1 MTGSISGLRR
11 WRISKVGTA
20 RAALV
25 VLTLA
30 VLELLCRVGVLNR
43 VTIIPPTEMAAALWD
58 ILKSGRFNADIAFTL
73 FNTVAAIVLATLVG
87 FFVGAA
93 LHAVPRLRRVSEP
106 LLSAYYAI
114 PTFVFYPLLIV
125 MFGVG
130 RVALIVMGAMFG
142 IVAMI
147 LNTMLGLDHVP
158 LAVDKTGSI
167 LRLNAM
173 RQLILIRLPAAAPHL
188 VTGVRLAVA
197 YSVIGIVAGEF
208 ILATSGMGK
217 RIAFAY
223 DNFDNQTMYGMLL
236 LLLVGVIIVNGAL
249 THWENRLHRRF
260 GQR

>member
-1 MTGSISGLRR
+1 MTGRTAAPRR
-11 WRISKVGTA
+11 WRVSKVGAT
-20 RAALV
+20 RAALI

-30 VLELLCRVGVLNR
+30 LLELLCRVGVLDR
-43 VTIIPPTEMAAALWD
+43 VTIIPPTEMASALWD
-58 ILKSGRFNADIAFTL
+58 IVRSGRFNADIAFTL
-73 FNTVAAIVLATLVG
+73 LNTAAAIVLAILAG

-93 LHAVPRLRRVSEP
+93 LHVVPRLRRVSEP

-125 MFGVG
+125 TFGVG
-130 RVALIVMGAMFG
+130 RAALIVMGAMFG

-147 LNTMLGLDHVP
+147 VNTMLGLDHVP
-158 LAVDKTGSI
+158 PAVDKAGSM
-167 LRLNAM
+167 LRLGPM
-173 RQLILIRLPAAAPHL
+173 RQLILVRLPAAAPHL
-188 VTGVRLAVA
+188 LTGVRLAVA

-223 DNFDNQTMYGMLL
+223 DNFDNRNMYGMLL
-236 LLLVGVIIVNGAL
+236 LLLVGVIIVNGVL